1 MNAVR
6 VYLDVC
12 CLCRPFDD
20 QTQPRIYLESQ
31 AVLEILRN
39 CGIMWTLVISDL
51 IEYELSLMKDRMK
64 CLKVYQNIPKKHE
77 YIEVDNDT
85 VSRYATYISYG
96 CSPAD
101 AMHIALAQKANAVFL
116 TTDDILLGLIK
127 RDFNNTLV
135 CDNPVSW
142 LTRGDYV

>member
-1 MNAVR
+1 VR

-20 QTQPRIYLESQ
+20 QTQLRIFMESQ

-39 CGIMWTLVISDL
+39 CGITWTLVLSDL
-51 IEYELSLMKDRMK
+51 IEYELSQMQDRMK
-64 CLKVYQNIPKKHE
+64 YLKVYQNIPRNHE
-77 YIEVDNDT
+77 YIEVDDDT
-85 VSRYATYISYG
+85 VSQYSTFISCG

-127 RDFNNTLV
+127 RGSNNTIV

-142 LTRGDYV
+142 LTGGDHV

>member
-20 QTQPRIYLESQ
+20 QTQP
-31 AVLEILRN
+31 
-39 CGIMWTLVISDL
+39 CF
-51 IEYELSLMKDRMK
+51 
-64 CLKVYQNIPKKHE
+64 
-77 YIEVDNDT
+77 
-85 VSRYATYISYG
+85 SYG
-96 CSPAD
+96 RSPAD

-116 TTDDILLGLIK
+116 TTGDILPGLIK

-135 CDNPVSW
+135 CDNSVS
-142 LTRGDYV
+142 G